1 MANLGGDGGVDGVA
15 AFAEDFNAGVGGE
28 VVDGDDHGVVGA
40 GGLFGEV
47 VGGRGFGVQE
57 AGGED
62 SERGGQSGAGFWW
75 ESAAHGSRIVTRVV
89 QPQRIFFAGRRLYGL
104 SKFRQLHT

>member
-40 GGLFGEV
+40 GGLLVRSGSSTLPANIGLTSF
-47 VGGRGFGVQE
+47 RG
-57 AGGED
+57 
-62 SERGGQSGAGFWW
+62 S
-75 ESAAHGSRIVTRVV
+75 TRSPAINW
-89 QPQRIFFAGRRLYGL
+89 PQFKPRCRTASILL
-104 SKFRQLHT
+104 SKR